1 VIIGIVLLVGW
12 LIYAILAN
20 FTELDNSKIAN
31 FTHSNTLEIV
41 WTSLPALVLLSL
53 ASPSLLYSL
62 DEISNPELTL
72 KILGHQWYWGYEISD
87 FNSCAETTI

>member
-20 FTELDNSKIAN
+20 FTELDNSKVAN

-53 ASPSLLYSL
+53 ASPSFLYY
-62 DEISNPELTL
+62 IV
-72 KILGHQWYWGYEISD
+72 
-87 FNSCAETTI
+87 

>member
-20 FTELDNSKIAN
+20 FTELDNSKVAN

-41 WTSLPALVLLSL
+41 WTSLPAL
-53 ASPSLLYSL
+53 
-62 DEISNPELTL
+62 
-72 KILGHQWYWGYEISD
+72 G
-87 FNSCAETTI
+87 C

>member
-20 FTELDNSKIAN
+20 FTELDSKVAN

-53 ASPSLLYSL
+53 ASHLFFYY
-62 DEISNPELTL
+62 IV
-72 KILGHQWYWGYEISD
+72 
-87 FNSCAETTI
+87 

>member
-1 VIIGIVLLVGW
+1 MEGIYLFNLHLLFVIIGIVLLVGW

-20 FTELDNSKIAN
+20 FTELDNSKVAN

-53 ASPSLLYSL
+53 VPSFFFIIYR
-62 DEISNPELTL
+62 
-72 KILGHQWYWGYEISD
+72 
-87 FNSCAETTI
+87 